1 MKENRTEV
9 GTDKQNNAKIGGTI
23 GLGRIISVVLV
34 SVAIVAICV
43 ILGVQSFSKGETTQG
58 ALYVVLAVIG
68 VAATVAILI
77 LNNLNGKK
85 Q

>member
-34 SVAIVAICV
+34 D
-43 ILGVQSFSKGETTQG
+43 F
-58 ALYVVLAVIG
+58 
-68 VAATVAILI
+68 
-77 LNNLNGKK
+77 
-85 Q
+85 

>member
-34 SVAIVAICV
+34 AVAIVAICV

-58 ALYVVLAVIG
+58 SLYVVLAVIG